1 MIYKEI
7 NYTINFK
14 TARSQL
20 LQGEQYR
27 ETSGGLKLR
36 WRVSDVPS
44 GSLWLL
50 KVRLRESQTERGVI
64 KKKNLCATEDCAMV
78 SMML

>member
-14 TARSQL
+14 TAWSQL

-27 ETSGGLKLR
+27 ETSGGLKLP

-44 GSLWLL
+44 GSP
-50 KVRLRESQTERGVI
+50 
-64 KKKNLCATEDCAMV
+64 
-78 SMML
+78 

>member
-14 TARSQL
+14 TAWSQL

-27 ETSGGLKLR
+27 ETSGGLKLL
-36 WRVSDVPS
+36 WRVSDVTS

-50 KVRLRESQTERGVI
+50 KVRESQTERGVR
-64 KKKNLCATEDCAMV
+64 KKMTCVPQNIV
-78 SMML
+78 QGSP

>member
-14 TARSQL
+14 TAWSQL
-20 LQGEQYR
+20 LQGEQYT
-27 ETSGGLKLR
+27 ETSGGLKLLI

-44 GSLWLL
+44 GSPWLL
-50 KVRLRESQTERGVI
+50 KVR
-64 KKKNLCATEDCAMV
+64 
-78 SMML
+78 